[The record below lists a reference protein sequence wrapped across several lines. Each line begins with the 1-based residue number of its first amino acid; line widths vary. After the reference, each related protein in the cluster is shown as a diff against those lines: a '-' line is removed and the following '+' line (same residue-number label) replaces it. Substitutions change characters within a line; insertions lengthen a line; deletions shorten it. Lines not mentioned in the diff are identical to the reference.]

1 MEQTAQPTLALA
13 SATFTL
19 RPYQRAAVDAALA
32 SLRGKKHEN
41 GVLVI
46 PTGGGKS
53 LILASLVKELS
64 EPVLVLQPSKE
75 ILAQNVEKFR
85 AYGGHCGIYSASA
98 GEKRWADVTFA
109 TIGSVITKKPLLERF
124 KYIVIDECDTVNADG
139 GMYEEVINHLD
150 VRVLGMTA
158 TPYRLS
164 TGTNPINY
172 TKFSILKFITRT
184 NPRIF
189 NRVVYHVQNKELSD
203 AGFWAKYD
211 YREVKAINRQNLQ
224 ANTTGSDYTEAS
236 LKAEYRS
243 SDMQGKIVRVVNRV
257 FHPEVN
263 RRNCL
268 VFTKFV
274 HEAEY
279 VVRNV
284 PGSVIVTAQTKP
296 KERDRIISGF
306 RSGRIRCVVNVGI
319 LTVGFDYPE
328 LEAIVMARPTRS
340 LRLWYQIVGRG
351 ARPHPQKR
359 DCLVVDMGGNLAQF
373 GKVEDLELRE
383 EGGWH
388 IYGLGVGRQ
397 LTNVPFAEQY
407 FRTTTPTT

>member
-1 MEQTAQPTLALA
+1 MEQHAHPTLELPTAR
-13 SATFTL
+13 FTL
-19 RPYQRAAVDAALA
+19 RPYQREAVDAALA
-32 SLRGKKHEN
+32 SLRGKKEEN
-41 GVLVI
+41 GLLVL
-46 PTGGGKS
+46 PTGAGKS
-53 LILASLVKELS
+53 LVIASLVKELA
-64 EPVLVLQPSKE
+64 EPVIIFQPSKE

-109 TIGSVITKKPLLERF
+109 TIGSVINKKDQMERF
-124 KYIVIDECDTVNADG
+124 KYVIIDEADLVSADG
-139 GMYEEVINHLD
+139 GMYEDLINHLD
-150 VRVLGMTA
+150 KRVVGLTA

-164 TGTNPINY
+164 TGTNPHTY
-172 TKFSILKFITRT
+172 TKYSILKFLTRT

-189 NRVVYHVQNKELSD
+189 NRVLYHVQCKDLSD
-203 AGFWAKYD
+203 QGFWAKYD

-224 ANTTGSDYTEAS
+224 ANSTGADYTDAS
-236 LKAEYRS
+236 MRAEYRA

-268 VFTKFV
+268 VFTRYV
-274 HEAEY
+274 EEAEY

-284 PGSVIVTAQTKP
+284 PGCAIVTAKTHP
-296 KERDRIISGF
+296 KERDRVISGF

-340 LRLWYQIVGRG
+340 LRLWYQVVG
-351 ARPHPQKR
+351 A
-359 DCLVVDMGGNLAQF
+359 
-373 GKVEDLELRE
+373 E
-383 EGGWH
+383 EG
-388 IYGLGVGRQ
+388 L
-397 LTNVPFAEQY
+397 PCD
-407 FRTTTPTT
+407 